1 MSNLGWYQVI
11 TTWSKKMGGP
21 LQLLGAVAVGGY
33 VVIRTFEAGGKTVFK
48 KVKKSLNSKDKV
60 IIGSYVVNVAGKSN
74 EGVQFEV
81 GDQFH
86 VLEITGDIVLI
97 EKIGDLNNPYFVSA
111 DLLRSISDFER

>member
-1 MSNLGWYQVI
+1 MVEKNGWSFATI
-11 TTWSKKMGGP
+11 RSCGCR
-21 LQLLGAVAVGGY
+21 GGY

>member
-60 IIGSYVVNVAGKSN
+60 IIGSYVVNVAGKNN

-81 GDQFH
+81 GDQVH
-86 VLEITGDIVLI
+86 VLEIADDIVMI
-97 EKIGDLNNPYFVSA
+97 EKIGDVNNPYFVSA
-111 DLLRSISDFER
+111 DFLRSISDFEC